1 MSSPIYAI
9 LRECS
14 LQTLPVSGEN
24 ATGGCGQ
31 RCHNAFA
38 SNLGVTCG
46 SAGVEDESMTN
57 HDNQS
62 QPTEYDSPWKEILK
76 AYFKDFLAFFLSEAH
91 DGIDWQR
98 DPEFLDKELDRI
110 TKEAQAKNRRV
121 DLLVKVWLLNGDELW
136 VLIHVEVQ
144 GDRDPEF
151 SERMYTCQYRA
162 YDLHRRPVVGL
173 AILADEEV
181 SWRVS
186 EYRQKIFGSEVVY
199 RFNAVKLLDYLD
211 KLSDLEM
218 SDNPFAII
226 TQAHLRAKQ
235 TKNQPEVR
243 YREKMSIMR
252 GLRHRGFN
260 RQAIIDLCRFIDW
273 VLSLPEKLDDQ
284 FWKEQSNFE
293 ENQEMQY
300 VTSVERKGEER
311 GILIGEK
318 KGRQEGKAEMLTRQ
332 LQRRFGNLP
341 AWANEKIAKAEPPAL
356 EEWSLRI
363 LDATTIESVL
373 ADPS

>member
-1 MSSPIYAI
+1 M
-9 LRECS
+9 
-14 LQTLPVSGEN
+14 
-24 ATGGCGQ
+24 
-31 RCHNAFA
+31 
-38 SNLGVTCG
+38 
-46 SAGVEDESMTN
+46 
-57 HDNQS
+57 
-62 QPTEYDSPWKEILK
+62 
-76 AYFKDFLAFFLSEAH
+76 
-91 DGIDWQR
+91 
-98 DPEFLDKELDRI
+98 
-110 TKEAQAKNRRV
+110 
-121 DLLVKVWLLNGDELW
+121 W

-173 AILADEEV
+173 AILADEEA

-199 RFNAVKLLDYLD
+199 RFNTVKLLDYLD
-211 KLSDLEM
+211 HLSDLET
-218 SDNPFAII
+218 SDNPFAIV
-226 TQAHLRAKQ
+226 TLAHLRAKQ

-260 RQAIIDLCRFIDW
+260 HQEIIDLCRFIDW

-300 VTSVERKGEER
+300 VTSVERN
-311 GILIGEK
+311 GIR
-318 KGRQEGKAEMLTRQ
+318 KGRQEGKAEMLTHL
-332 LQRRFGNLP
+332 LQRRFGAVP
-341 AWANEKIAKAEPPAL
+341 TWANEKIAKAEPPVL

-363 LDATTIESVL
+363 LDATTLESVL

>member
-1 MSSPIYAI
+1 MT
-9 LRECS
+9 ETNDQN
-14 LQTLPVSGEN
+14 QT
-24 ATGGCGQ
+24 
-31 RCHNAFA
+31 
-38 SNLGVTCG
+38 
-46 SAGVEDESMTN
+46 
-57 HDNQS
+57 
-62 QPTEYDSPWKEILK
+62 TEYDSPWKEILK
-76 AYFKDFLAFFLSEAH
+76 AYFKDFLAFFLPEAH

-110 TKEAQAKNRRV
+110 TNEAQAKNRRV
-121 DLLVKVWLLNGDELW
+121 DMLIKVWLLTGEELW

-151 SERMYTCQYRA
+151 AERMYTCQHRA

-173 AILADEEV
+173 AILADEDP

-199 RFNAVKLLDYLD
+199 KFNAVKLIDYLD
-211 KLSDLEM
+211 HLSDLET
-218 SDNPFAII
+218 SDNPFAIV
-226 TQAHLRAKQ
+226 TLAHLRAKQ

-243 YREKMSIMR
+243 YREKMSIVR

-260 RQAIIDLCRFIDW
+260 HQEIIDLCRFIDW

-311 GILIGEK
+311 GRLAGIQIGEK
-318 KGRQEGKAEMLTRQ
+318 KGEATILTRQ
-332 LQRRFGNLP
+332 LQRRFGDLP
-341 AWANEKIAKAEPPAL
+341 AWASEKIAKAEPPAL

-363 LDATTIESVL
+363 LDAPTLDSVL
-373 ADPS
+373 ADIQ